1 ADQALAAT
9 RERYRVG
16 AATLVE
22 LTQSQAAQVQAA
34 SALVNA
40 RYNLVFQ
47 QALMSYYTGE
57 LDPAKVSL
65 GD

>member
-1 ADQALAAT
+1 
-9 RERYRVG
+9 
-16 AATLVE
+16 VE

-40 RYNLVFQ
+40 RSNLVFQ
-47 QALMSYYTGE
+47 QSLMSYYTGE
-57 LDPAKVSL
+57 LDPASVRL